1 MKRQLRVSRLSLTL
15 VLVFALA
22 VAGSIWLVCRYGAED
37 FLVQLASGFL
47 AALAAFVL
55 ALTWERDRERR
66 QAEARAKRVTDEQV
80 VEIQRRLR
88 TVRDELKDDL
98 KSFHDVEQTLGPHVA
113 VHPQLLDRAW
123 TTSAPSLAEL
133 VADYRLTADIA
144 RTYGRIEELRWR
156 LRTRTQLSLQG
167 GLEGMISALVAE
179 LITET
184 KELVERIDAEIANPS
199 VRFGVVHA
207 LQGTIAA
214 RATIEAK
221 LIRADEESS

>member
-66 QAEARAKRVTDEQV
+66 QAEARAKRVTD
-80 VEIQRRLR
+80 
-88 TVRDELKDDL
+88 
-98 KSFHDVEQTLGPHVA
+98 VEQTLGPHVA

-123 TTSAPSLAEL
+123 TASAPSLAEL

-214 RATIEAK
+214 RATIEAT